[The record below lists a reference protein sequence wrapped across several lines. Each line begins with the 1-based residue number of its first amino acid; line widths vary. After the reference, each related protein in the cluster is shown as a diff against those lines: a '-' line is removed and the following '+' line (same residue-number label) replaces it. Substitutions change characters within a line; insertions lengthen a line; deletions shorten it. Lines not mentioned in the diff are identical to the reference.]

1 MKEDLDSI
9 GNQQSYDKPNQS
21 SAENS
26 QPALKYESNSKL
38 QNKGEVDKNAIF
50 QRRPQFRLQENCKKR
65 YI

>member
-1 MKEDLDSI
+1 MKEDLDSVS
-9 GNQQSYDKPNQS
+9 NQQSSDKPTQS

-26 QPALKYESNSKL
+26 QPDLKEELNSKL
-38 QNKGEVDKNAIF
+38 QNKSEVDKNAIY